1 MFANVHLQ
9 EIILYDIVFV
19 MVMKNK
25 FKEFFK
31 TKIELII
38 MAVFALLSVMAIQ
51 TSLFQKLDYRLYD
64 SMLKITKGI
73 EAHPN
78 IVIVDVDDE
87 SLGRV
92 GSWPWTRDILGN
104 ALIRMKE
111 FGAKQAVFDIEYI
124 SPSSKGV
131 NENLSDTVN
140 KTFIDGEQ
148 AISSSISE
156 FANGIEGGTVN
167 AKNAHEHAENLISN
181 EIDGILYEMQK
192 EITSG
197 FELDYDDFFARCVQ
211 FFGNTSLTVNMRHIA
226 QKGDE
231 SEENYARTRFLFN
244 NVTDEKNLIQKGNI
258 YSVKEEASQELGFT
272 PALHKILSRAQG
284 LGFTNVIVDKDGI
297 RRRIELLN
305 FQDGKYVGQL
315 SFAPL
320 MKILDV
326 QSMERT
332 SNSIILQGLKNPNS
346 DSRYNISIPLDKHG
360 RMLINWLHESY
371 VDSFRHVPAYLLY
384 NLDLA
389 EKLIIENLADIKNAD
404 LSSLSEEDAEYILN
418 AMYFEDEYE
427 KISNSKKRLLLKCRG
442 FDEEGNAIRGGLS
455 EEDYEKYF
463 SARTEFFKNLK
474 EFSDSFATVPGF
486 DQIPEL
492 SELSK
497 SIEFYLRDFEI
508 LKGSMK
514 GSFCIIGNSATSST
528 DLGVT
533 PFSKQYANL
542 GLHANVINTILQ
554 KKFIREIDSLWG
566 LAFCVVFIFLT
577 MCITAKFSTGKKNFT
592 RFLYVIVPVVLFYI
606 LMTQFNIYVPFVIIF
621 AFSFLNYFA
630 GIIVNFHAINSDK
643 KFLQSTFSAYV
654 APAVVDEIIK
664 NPETAQL
671 GGNSKNITALFS
683 DVKTFS
689 GFTEAVNNAEGE
701 SKGAERL
708 VSILN
713 GYLGALSD
721 AIMDCHGT
729 IDKYVGDE
737 IVSFFGAPVDD
748 DENAFHACLAGI
760 RMLQAEAKYNEENKD
775 KLPINP
781 RTGEPFYLNSRVGIN
796 TGNMVVGNMG
806 TKKKLN
812 YTIMGNNVNLA
823 SRLEGTNKVYN
834 SWIMCS
840 DSTWNAADNGANKG
854 LLAARKFDFVR
865 VVNIENPVQIHCIL
879 GLKDE
884 LPAKQ
889 IEAAEIF
896 NEGIKWYLKGNDF
909 PDTPKDPEDFKKA
922 YQFFK
927 NAKECFPQDMS
938 SDVFMKRCSYF
949 LKYGSGEKWDG
960 VFTMKEK

>member
-1 MFANVHLQ
+1 
-9 EIILYDIVFV
+9 
-19 MVMKNK
+19 MVIKNR
-25 FKEFFK
+25 FKDFFK

-38 MAVFALLSVMAIQ
+38 MVLFALLSAAAIQ
-51 TSLFQKLDYRLYD
+51 TSIFQKLDYRLYD

-73 EAHPN
+73 QAHPD

-111 FGAKQAVFDIEYI
+111 FGARQAVFDIEYI

-131 NENLSDTVN
+131 NENLSGTIG
-140 KTFIDGEQ
+140 KTFIDGES
-148 AISSSISE
+148 AISSSILN
-156 FANGIEGGTVN
+156 FADSIESGAVN
-167 AKNAHEHAENLISN
+167 AQNAREHSADLISN

-197 FELDYDDFFARCVQ
+197 FELDYDDYFARCVQ
-211 FFGNTSLTVNMRHIA
+211 FFGNTSLTVNMRQIA
-226 QKGDE
+226 QKSDKD
-231 SEENYARTRFLFN
+231 EENYARTRFLFN
-244 NVTDEKNLIQKGNI
+244 NVADQKKLIQKGNL
-258 YSVKEEASQELGFT
+258 YSVKEEASQDLGFT
-272 PALHKILSRAQG
+272 PALHKILSRAKG

-305 FQDGKYVGQL
+305 YQDGKYAGQL

-320 MKILDV
+320 MKLLDV
-326 QSMERT
+326 QSIERT
-332 SNSIILQGLKNPNS
+332 SNSIILHGLKNLNGDTRS
-346 DSRYNISIPLDKHG
+346 TITIPLDQHG
-360 RMLINWLHESY
+360 RMLINWLHETY
-371 VDSFRHVPAYLLY
+371 VDSFRHVPAYMLY

-389 EKLIIENLADIKNAD
+389 EKMIAEKLADIKNTD
-404 LSSLSEEDAEYILN
+404 LSQLSEEDAEYILN
-418 AMYFEDEYE
+418 SAYFEDEYT
-427 KISNSKKRLLLKCRG
+427 KLSNSKKRLLLKCRG
-442 FDEEGNAIRGGLS
+442 YDIEGNAIRGGLQ
-455 EEDYEKYF
+455 EQDYEKYF
-463 SARTEFFKNLK
+463 SARAEFFKNLK
-474 EFSDSFATVPGF
+474 EFSDSFVTVPGF
-486 DQIPEL
+486 DQIPEIL
-492 SELSK
+492 ELSK
-497 SIEFYLRDFEI
+497 SIEFYLRDFNI
-508 LKGSMK
+508 LKGSMENA
-514 GSFCIIGNSATSST
+514 FCIIGNSATSNT

-554 KKFIREIDSLWG
+554 KKFIREINPLWG
-566 LAFCVVFIFLT
+566 LAFCIVFILLT
-577 MCITAKFSTGKKNFT
+577 MRISAKFSTGKKNFT
-592 RFLYVIVPVVLFYI
+592 RFLYVIVPLALFYI
-606 LMTQFNIYVPFVIIF
+606 LMTQFSIYVPFVVLFI
-621 AFSFLNYFA
+621 FSFLNYFS

-664 NPETAQL
+664 NPETAKL

-701 SKGAERL
+701 NKGAERL

-713 GYLGALSD
+713 GYLGSLSD

-748 DENAFHACLAGI
+748 KENAFHACLAGI
-760 RMLQAEAKYNEENKD
+760 KMLQAEAKYNEENKE

-796 TGNMVVGNMG
+796 SGNMVVGNMG

-812 YTIMGNNVNLA
+812 YTVMGNNVNLA

-840 DSTWNAADNGANKG
+840 DSTWKAAESGENKG
-854 LLAARKFDFVR
+854 LLLARKFDFVR

-879 GLKDE
+879 GLKSE
-884 LPAKQ
+884 VPAKQ
-889 IEAAEIF
+889 IEAAELF
-896 NEGIKWYLKGNDF
+896 NEGIEWYLKGSDS
-909 PDTPKDPEDFKKA
+909 PDSPKNPEDFKKA

-927 NAKECFPQDMS
+927 SAKECFPQDMS